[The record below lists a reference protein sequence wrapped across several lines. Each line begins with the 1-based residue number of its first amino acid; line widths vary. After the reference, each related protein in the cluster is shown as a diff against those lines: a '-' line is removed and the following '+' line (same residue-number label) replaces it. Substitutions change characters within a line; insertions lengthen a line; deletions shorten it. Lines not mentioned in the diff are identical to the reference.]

1 MSVVISDD
9 ILHTT
14 RMSKTELMQ
23 EIAVLLFQKDK
34 LTLGQASELAGMTQ
48 LQFQHILASRQIP
61 VHYDVEE
68 FEADL
73 KTLRE
78 MGRI

>member
-14 RMSKTELMQ
+14 RMSKTEMVQ

-48 LQFQHILASRQIP
+48 LQFQHILASRLIP
-61 VHYDVEE
+61 VHYDVEDL
-68 FEADL
+68 EADL
-73 KTLRE
+73 ETLRE
-78 MGRI
+78 MGQL

>member
-14 RMSKTELMQ
+14 RMSRAELMQ

-34 LTLGQASELAGMTQ
+34 LTLRQASELAGMTQ

-61 VHYDVEE
+61 IHYDVED
-68 FEADL
+68 FESDL
-73 KTLRE
+73 RTLRE
-78 MGRI
+78 MGQL

>member
-14 RMSKTELMQ
+14 RMSKTEPMQ
-23 EIAVLLFQKDK
+23 EIAVLLFQKGK

-61 VHYDVEE
+61 IHYDVEDL
-68 FEADL
+68 EADI
-73 KTLRE
+73 KTLHE
-78 MGRI
+78 MGQL

>member
-14 RMSKTELMQ
+14 RMSKIELMQ

-34 LTLGQASELAGMTQ
+34 LTLGQASELAEMTQ

-61 VHYDVEE
+61 IHYDVED

-78 MGRI
+78 MGQL